1 VILKV
6 GLTGGI
12 ASGKSTVARILQ
24 DAGCVVLDADAL
36 VHQMYEPGQPAYQ
49 AVVSQF
55 GKTILNSDGTINRRR
70 LAEIAFPSPE
80 QTARLNALVHP
91 LVLAREAE
99 LMAELERG
107 GEDRIV
113 VVEATLLLESG
124 GRERHDRIVV
134 VDAPPELQI
143 ERAVRRGMSRQ
154 DVEQRISRQ
163 MPAAERLRLA
173 DYVIRN
179 EGTPPQLVEQT
190 RPLHRKLI
198 ADLREKKRK
207 AKRKTPREKRGAF

>member
-6 GLTGGI
+6 GLTGAT

-36 VHQMYEPGQPAYQ
+36 VHQMYHPGQPAYQ
-49 AVVSQF
+49 AVVAQF
-55 GKTILNSDGTINRRR
+55 GKTILNPDGTINRQR
-70 LAEIAFPSPE
+70 LAEIAFQSPE

-91 LVLAREAE
+91 LVRAREAE
-99 LMAELERG
+99 LMAELERSE
-107 GEDRIV
+107 EDRIV

-124 GRERHDRIVV
+124 GRARYDRIVV
-134 VDAPPELQI
+134 VDSPPELQI

-154 DVEQRISRQ
+154 DVELRISRQ
-163 MPAAERLRLA
+163 MPAAQRLRLA

-179 EGTPPQLVEQT
+179 DGTEEQLAADT
-190 RPLHRKLI
+190 RRLYHKLKD
-198 ADLREKKRK
+198 DLRQKR
-207 AKRKTPREKRGAF
+207 